1 MEIEW
6 GLEYLQVGKRTRM
19 LRTAL
24 VPDSLPDFY
33 PDLYLSRSQDPVAV
47 REAFLECDRIQ

>member
-6 GLEYLQVGKRTRM
+6 GLEHLQVGKHTRM

-33 PDLYLSRSQDPVAV
+33 PDPYLVSFPGPRRRERSI
-47 REAFLECDRIQ
+47 LGM